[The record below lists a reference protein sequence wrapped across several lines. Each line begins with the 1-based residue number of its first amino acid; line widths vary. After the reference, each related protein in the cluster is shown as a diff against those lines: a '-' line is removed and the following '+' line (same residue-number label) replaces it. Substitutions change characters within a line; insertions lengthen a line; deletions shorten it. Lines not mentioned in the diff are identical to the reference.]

1 MAKDFLSYVY
11 TDERWLDYAAGAIP
25 ASKRV
30 SDRYGADI
38 PSYDLFRANA
48 DNVWDFTGGSPDT
61 QTVRDVFYTG
71 IHDLLMGQDDSR
83 GVRRLFG
90 RALQRRHRRRLG
102 QKPTARVGVRFSQT
116 GNHGN
121 GHCRADQG
129 IAQKEE
135 RAALSRVAKGDPP
148 TTKY

>member
-38 PSYDLFRANA
+38 PFYDLFRANA

-61 QTVRDVFYTG
+61 QTVREIFYTG
-71 IHDLLMGQDDSR
+71 IHDLLMGKTTPEECAAFLDERCNAAIDE
-83 GVRRLFG
+83 GW
-90 RALQRRHRRRLG
+90 A
-102 QKPTARVGVRFSQT
+102 KSQL
-116 GNHGN
+116 H
-121 GHCRADQG
+121 
-129 IAQKEE
+129 E
-135 RAALSRVAKGDPP
+135 
-148 TTKY
+148 